1 MRISSLHISV
11 FLAVG
16 VVINLSQAGR
26 VLFLP
31 FPQYSHIQS
40 LCWVTEELRKYGHE
54 LWVAY
59 PGVLESQG
67 ILGNSS
73 LNLIKMEALGDY
85 DADKKIN
92 GYLMDAYLYPDKPA
106 IQNPNSPTDYI
117 HLLIDKLTKY
127 MDRRAPPMSF
137 FTALGELNHMVLTD
151 VTFFENV
158 KAKNFDLAIVDGVV
172 GLAYTIIPYRLNIPF
187 CYISIIQDSWRS
199 GSPFFPSFIPF
210 TGLGETAE
218 MTFMQRL
225 ANTLIHFIASNFR
238 PHVSETDVARY
249 APEKPYVPFSRLM
262 EQAQLWFIE
271 QDVVADYPR
280 PLMPNSKLVGG
291 LSTRDSQPLQ
301 GKFHE
306 FYKKSQHGVVVV
318 SFGGSLRQLPSH
330 LSDKLLKA
338 FSMTKYDFVWRSD
351 VKTNSSKFLISK
363 WFPQNDLL
371 GHSKTK
377 LFISH
382 CGSNGQYESI
392 YHGVPLIG
400 VPIFSDQPYNVKR
413 LVSKGWGL
421 GLDLQDDTASK
432 FASSIN
438 LVIENKSYK
447 ENIKKSS
454 RIFRDRP
461 LNPRQEVAYWIDHV
475 IKYGDSHIRSPGLDL
490 PWYKYLCVDVFL
502 FLLIMT
508 VIVIWLLVLIAH
520 FFFKWVQYHILS
532 SGKPKLD

>member
-1 MRISSLHISV
+1 MKISFLHA
-11 FLAVG
+11 LTLWAVIA
-16 VVINLSQAGR
+16 VINPSQAAR
-26 VLFLP
+26 VLYLP
-31 FPQYSHIQS
+31 FPQYSHVQS

-59 PGVLESQG
+59 PGVLGSQG
-67 ILGNSS
+67 VLRNSS

-106 IQNPNSPTDYI
+106 IPNPKSPTDYL
-117 HLLIDKLTKY
+117 HLLIDKVTKY
-127 MDRRAPPMSF
+127 MDRRAPPVSF
-137 FTALGELNHMVLTD
+137 FTTLRELNHIILTD
-151 VTFFENV
+151 DAFFENI
-158 KAKNFDLAIVDGVV
+158 KAKNFDLAIVDGIV
-172 GLAYTIIPYRLNIPF
+172 GLAYTIIPYRLNVPF

-199 GSPFFPSFIPF
+199 GTPVLPSFIPF
-210 TGLGETAE
+210 TGLGETPE
-218 MTFMQRL
+218 MTFTQRF
-225 ANTLIHFIASNFR
+225 ANTLIHVFASNFR
-238 PHVSETDVARY
+238 PHVSETDVSRY
-249 APEKPYVPFSRLM
+249 APEKPYVPFSRLI

-271 QDVVADYPR
+271 QDIVADYPR

-291 LSTRDSQPLQ
+291 LSTRNAQPLT
-301 GKFHE
+301 GKFHD

-318 SFGGSLRQLPSH
+318 SFGGSLSELPPH
-330 LSDKLLKA
+330 LSNKLLKA
-338 FSMTKYDFVWRSD
+338 FSMTKYDFVWRSN

-371 GHSKTK
+371 GHAKTK

-382 CGSNGQYESI
+382 CGSNGQYEAI
-392 YHGVPLIG
+392 FNGVPLIG

-421 GLDLQDDTASK
+421 GLDLHYTTESD
-432 FASSIN
+432 FASAIN
-438 LVIENKSYK
+438 RVIENKSYK
-447 ENIKKSS
+447 ENIQKSS

-490 PWYKYLCVDVFL
+490 PWYQFLCMDVLLL
-502 FLLIMT
+502 FG
-508 VIVIWLLVLIAH
+508 VGPA
-520 FFFKWVQYHILS
+520 
-532 SGKPKLD
+532 